1 MDQFVV
7 RENIKRFK
15 EQLKDCTD
23 DQQKATLEQLL
34 KEHEDHLTKTADRS
48 LAGGS
53 RSREPRY

>member
-1 MDQFVV
+1 
-7 RENIKRFK
+7 
-15 EQLKDCTD
+15 LKDCTD